1 MLIGTWIAGFLTLA
15 IFSFLYKDNPV
26 YKLAEHI
33 YVGVSAGYWLIYVAF
48 FDVYP
53 MLIQGFQDETG
64 LEKWILLVPG
74 ALGLIMLS
82 RWFPRTAWLS
92 RWPIAFTVGVGA
104 GLGITANI
112 QGYVMPQLQA
122 TLLPVTGWNI
132 VSLNNVILTVGVITT
147 ILYFYFSK
155 PHKGALGWMARVGIV
170 FIMVIRGVLRI
181 HADGAYLPAHRTAL
195 LPALRSAACD
205 RLGTTGYPAHLDR

>member
-1 MLIGTWIAGFLTLA
+1 MGPTTMLLGTWLAGFLTLA
-15 IFSFLYKDNPV
+15 IFSFLYKDNPF

-53 MLIQGFQDETG
+53 MLVQGFQNATG
-64 LEKWILLVPG
+64 VEKWILLVPG

-82 RWFPRTAWLS
+82 RWFPKAAWLS

-112 QGYVMPQLQA
+112 QGYVVPQLQA
-122 TLLPVTGWNI
+122 TLLPVTGWNV

-170 FIMVIRGVLRI
+170 FIMVSF
-181 HADGAYLPAHRTAL
+181 GASFGYTLMARVSL
-195 LPALRSAACD
+195 LIG
-205 RLGTTGYPAHLDR
+205 RLYFLLSDLLHIID

>member
-1 MLIGTWIAGFLTLA
+1 MGSTTMLIGTWIAGFLTLA

-64 LEKWILLVPG
+64 LEKWLLLVPG

-132 VSLNNVILTVGVITT
+132 ISLNNVILTVGVITT

-155 PHKGALGWMARVGIV
+155 PHKGTLGWMARVGIV
-170 FIMVIRGVLRI
+170 FIMVSFGASFGYTLMARI
-181 HADGAYLPAHRTAL
+181 SL
-195 LPALRSAACD
+195 LIG
-205 RLGTTGYPAHLDR
+205 RLYFLLSDLLHVIE

>member
-1 MLIGTWIAGFLTLA
+1 MGPTTILIGTWIAGFLTLA

-53 MLIQGFQDETG
+53 MLIQGFQNETG

-92 RWPIAFTVGVGA
+92 RWPIAFTVGIGA

-112 QGYVMPQLQA
+112 QGYVMPQMQA
-122 TLLPVTGWNI
+122 TLLPVTGWNM
-132 VSLNNVILTVGVITT
+132 VSINNVILTVGVVTT

-155 PHKGALGWMARVGIV
+155 PHKGALGWAARVGIV
-170 FIMVIRGVLRI
+170 FIMVSFGASFGYTLMARI
-181 HADGAYLPAHRTAL
+181 SLLIGRLYFLLADL
-195 LPALRSAACD
+195 LHVID
-205 RLGTTGYPAHLDR
+205 

>member
-1 MLIGTWIAGFLTLA
+1 MGSTTMLIGTWIAGFLTLA
-15 IFSFLYKDNPV
+15 IFSFLYKDNPI

-53 MLIQGFQDETG
+53 MLIQGFQNETG
-64 LEKWILLVPG
+64 IEKWILLVPG

-82 RWFPRTAWLS
+82 RWFPKTAWLS
-92 RWPIAFTVGVGA
+92 RWPIAFTVGIGA

-170 FIMVIRGVLRI
+170 FIMVSFGASFGYTLMARI
-181 HADGAYLPAHRTAL
+181 SL
-195 LPALRSAACD
+195 LIG
-205 RLGTTGYPAHLDR
+205 RLYFLLSDLLHVID

>member
-1 MLIGTWIAGFLTLA
+1 MSPTTMLIGTWLAGFLTLA

-33 YVGVSAGYWLIYVAF
+33 YVGVSAGYWLIYIVF

-53 MLIQGFQDETG
+53 MLIQGFQNETG

-74 ALGLIMLS
+74 ALGVIMLS
-82 RWFPRTAWLS
+82 RWFPNIGWLS
-92 RWPIAFTVGVGA
+92 RWPIAFTVGIGA

-112 QGYVMPQLQA
+112 QGYVVPQMQA
-122 TLLPVTGWNI
+122 TLLPVTGWNL
-132 VSLNNVILTVGVITT
+132 VSLNNVILTVGVVTT

-155 PHKGALGWMARVGIV
+155 PHKGALGWAARIGIV
-170 FIMVIRGVLRI
+170 FIMVSFGASFGYTLMARI
-181 HADGAYLPAHRTAL
+181 SLLIGRLYFLLADL
-195 LPALRSAACD
+195 LHVID
-205 RLGTTGYPAHLDR
+205 

>member
-1 MLIGTWIAGFLTLA
+1 MGSTTMLIGTWLAGFLTLA

-53 MLIQGFQDETG
+53 MLIQGFQNETG
-64 LEKWILLVPG
+64 IERWILLVPG
-74 ALGLIMLS
+74 ALGVIMLS
-82 RWFPRTAWLS
+82 RWFPRGAWLS

-112 QGYVMPQLQA
+112 QGYVVPQLQA

-132 VSLNNVILTVGVITT
+132 VSINNVILTVGVVTT

-170 FIMVIRGVLRI
+170 FIMISFGASFGYTLMARISLLIGRLYFLLSDLLHVI
-181 HADGAYLPAHRTAL
+181 D
-195 LPALRSAACD
+195 
-205 RLGTTGYPAHLDR
+205 

>member
-1 MLIGTWIAGFLTLA
+1 MGSTTMLIGTWIAGFLTLA

-53 MLIQGFQDETG
+53 MLIQGFQNETG
-64 LEKWILLVPG
+64 LERWILLVPG

-82 RWFPRTAWLS
+82 RWFPKTAWLS
-92 RWPIAFTVGVGA
+92 RWPIAFTVGIGA

-170 FIMVIRGVLRI
+170 FIMVSFGASFGYTLMARI
-181 HADGAYLPAHRTAL
+181 SL
-195 LPALRSAACD
+195 LIG
-205 RLGTTGYPAHLDR
+205 RLYFLLSDLLHVID

>member
-1 MLIGTWIAGFLTLA
+1 MSPTTMLIGTWIAGFLTLA

-33 YVGVSAGYWLIYVAF
+33 YVGVSAGYWLIYVTF

-53 MLIQGFQDETG
+53 MLIQGFQNETG

-92 RWPIAFTVGVGA
+92 RWPIAFTVGIGA

-112 QGYVMPQLQA
+112 QGYVVPQMQA
-122 TLLPVTGWNI
+122 TLLPVTGWNL
-132 VSLNNVILTVGVITT
+132 VSLNNVILTVGVVTT

-155 PHKGALGWMARVGIV
+155 PHKGALGWMARIGIV
-170 FIMVIRGVLRI
+170 FIMVSFGASFGYTLMARI
-181 HADGAYLPAHRTAL
+181 SLLIGRLYFLLADL
-195 LPALRSAACD
+195 LHVID
-205 RLGTTGYPAHLDR
+205 

>member
-1 MLIGTWIAGFLTLA
+1 MGSTTMLIGTWLAGFLTLA
-15 IFSFLYKDNPV
+15 IFSFLYKDNPI

-53 MLIQGFQDETG
+53 MLIQGFQSETG

-92 RWPIAFTVGVGA
+92 RWPIAFTVGIGA

-155 PHKGALGWMARVGIV
+155 PHKGALGWAARVGIV
-170 FIMVIRGVLRI
+170 FIMVSFGASFGYTLMARISLLIGRLYFVLS
-181 HADGAYLPAHRTAL
+181 DL
-195 LPALRSAACD
+195 L
-205 RLGTTGYPAHLDR
+205 HIIE

>member
-1 MLIGTWIAGFLTLA
+1 MGSTTMLIGTWIAGFLTLA

-33 YVGVSAGYWLIYVAF
+33 YVGVSAGYWLIYIAF

-53 MLIQGFQDETG
+53 MLIQGFQNETG

-82 RWFPRTAWLS
+82 RWFPKTAWLS
-92 RWPIAFTVGVGA
+92 RWPIAFTVGIGA

-170 FIMVIRGVLRI
+170 FIMVSFGASFGYTLMARI
-181 HADGAYLPAHRTAL
+181 SL
-195 LPALRSAACD
+195 LIG
-205 RLGTTGYPAHLDR
+205 RLYFLLSDLLHVID

>member
-1 MLIGTWIAGFLTLA
+1 MGPTTMLIGTWIAGFLTLA

-33 YVGVSAGYWLIYVAF
+33 YVGVSAGYWLIYIAF

-53 MLIQGFQDETG
+53 MLIQGFQNETG

-74 ALGLIMLS
+74 ALGLVMLS
-82 RWFPRTAWLS
+82 RWFPKTAWLS
-92 RWPIAFTVGVGA
+92 RWPIAFTVGIGA

-112 QGYVMPQLQA
+112 QGYVMPQMQA
-122 TLLPVTGWNI
+122 TLLPVTGWNM
-132 VSLNNVILTVGVITT
+132 VSINNVILTVGVVTT

-155 PHKGALGWMARVGIV
+155 PHKGALGWAARVGIV
-170 FIMVIRGVLRI
+170 FIMVSFGASFGYTLMARI
-181 HADGAYLPAHRTAL
+181 SL
-195 LPALRSAACD
+195 LIG
-205 RLGTTGYPAHLDR
+205 RLYFLLSDLMHVID

>member
-1 MLIGTWIAGFLTLA
+1 MGSTTMLIGTWLAGFLTLA
-15 IFSFLYKDNPV
+15 IFSFLYKDNPI

-53 MLIQGFQDETG
+53 MLIQGFQNETG

-92 RWPIAFTVGVGA
+92 RWPIAFTVGIGA

-170 FIMVIRGVLRI
+170 FIMVSFGASFGYTLMARISLLIGRLYFVLS
-181 HADGAYLPAHRTAL
+181 DL
-195 LPALRSAACD
+195 L
-205 RLGTTGYPAHLDR
+205 HIIE